1 MTSTMD
7 VDDRSDSDDD
17 EEIVERGAFN
27 ALVVVCATKILYTLF
42 LFLSGLRSQRE
53 REKGGDRNK
62 YFFLFVFNDKER
74 IQRRETRRSTVSA
87 LVPSRFLSNRARRER
102 LCVVV
107 KASID
112 GGRWTLWI
120 CVFFLPSVVVVLCV
134 FVRSSFERRCT
145 RARRMKQ
152 QHSA

>member
-1 MTSTMD
+1 MYAKIRRENLTSARYTISKTRKRFYYAEVRIMTSTMD

-53 REKGGDRNK
+53 RERKAAIETN
-62 YFFLFVFNDKER
+62 FFSFVFNDKER

-112 GGRWTLWI
+112 GGRWTL
-120 CVFFLPSVVVVLCV
+120 
-134 FVRSSFERRCT
+134 
-145 RARRMKQ
+145 
-152 QHSA
+152 

>member
-1 MTSTMD
+1 MASTMD

-27 ALVVVCATKILYTLF
+27 ALVVVLMCALHKSYTYSF
-42 LFLSGLRSQRE
+42 F
-53 REKGGDRNK
+53 
-62 YFFLFVFNDKER
+62 FFLVFVLNERKAAIETHIFSFVFNDKER

-87 LVPSRFLSNRARRER
+87 LVPSRFLSNCARRER

-112 GGRWTLWI
+112 GGRWTL
-120 CVFFLPSVVVVLCV
+120 
-134 FVRSSFERRCT
+134 
-145 RARRMKQ
+145 
-152 QHSA
+152 